1 VSSSAFD
8 PELSLDG
15 RVVILTGA
23 GGPIGRVYARR
34 LLAAGASVVLAELPG
49 SHAAAIEELTS
60 AHPKALFVPTDVRD
74 SHQTGHMLDK
84 TLASFGK
91 VDALI
96 NNAALFSTL
105 PRQPMDQLETADW
118 EKVLAVNV
126 IGVFNCIRAV
136 VPAMQKQASGKI
148 INIASNAVHKGL
160 PLLLHYVASKGA
172 VLAMTRSLARELGPS
187 GITVNAIAPGY
198 IYHEGTSPNDA
209 GRNELV
215 KSLRSL
221 GRTETPDDL
230 AGTILFLCSRASDFI
245 TGQTIIVDGGE
256 VFL

>member
-1 VSSSAFD
+1 VSSSASD
-8 PELSLDG
+8 LELSLNG

-34 LLAAGASVVLAELPG
+34 LLAAGASVVLAELPN
-49 SHAAAIEELTS
+49 SHTAAIEELTS

-74 SHQTGHMLDK
+74 RLQTENMLTQ
-84 TLASFGK
+84 TLAAFGK

-96 NNAALFSTL
+96 NNAALFTTL
-105 PRQPMDQLETADW
+105 VRQPMDQL

-126 IGVFNCIRAV
+126 IGVFNCTRAV

-148 INIASNAVHKGL
+148 INVTSNAVHKGL

-172 VLAMTRSLARELGPS
+172 VIAMTRSLARELGPA

-198 IYHEGTSPNDA
+198 VYHDLTSQTDA
-209 GRNELV
+209 GRNEVV
-215 KSLRSL
+215 KTLRSL
-221 GRTETPDDL
+221 RKTETPDDL
-230 AGTILFLCSRASDFI
+230 AGTILFLCSPASDFI

>member
-1 VSSSAFD
+1 M
-8 PELSLDG
+8 SLDG

-34 LLAAGASVVLAELPG
+34 LLAAGASVVLAELPDC
-49 SHAAAIEELTS
+49 HEEAIKELLS

-74 SHQTGHMLDK
+74 GRQTGRMLVQ
-84 TLASFGK
+84 TLAAFGK

-105 PRQPMDQLETADW
+105 ARQPMDQLEPADW
-118 EKVLAVNV
+118 ERVLAVNV
-126 IGVFNCIRAV
+126 IGVFNCVRAV
-136 VPAMQKQASGKI
+136 VPAMKKQASGKI
-148 INIASNAVHKGL
+148 INVTSNAVHKGL

-172 VLAMTRSLARELGPS
+172 VVAMTRSLARELGPS

-198 IYHEGTSPNDA
+198 IYHEGTGKTDA
-209 GRNELV
+209 GRNEQV

-221 GRTETPDDL
+221 RETETPEDL
-230 AGTILFLCSRASDFI
+230 AGTILFLCSSASDFI

-256 VFL
+256 VFS

>member
-1 VSSSAFD
+1 M
-8 PELSLDG
+8 SLNG

-34 LLAAGASVVLAELPG
+34 LLAAGASVALAELPG
-49 SHAAAIEELTS
+49 SHTAAIEELM
-60 AHPKALFVPTDVRD
+60 AAYPKALFVPTDVRD
-74 SHQTGHMLDK
+74 RLQTERMLTQ
-84 TLASFGK
+84 TLAAFGK

-96 NNAALFSTL
+96 NNAALFTTL
-105 PRQPMDQLETADW
+105 VRQPMDQLETADW

-148 INIASNAVHKGL
+148 INVTSNAVHKGL

-172 VLAMTRSLARELGPS
+172 VIAMTRSLARELGPG

-198 IYHEGTSPNDA
+198 VYHDITSQTDA
-209 GRNELV
+209 GRNEVV
-215 KSLRSL
+215 KTLRSL
-221 GRTETPDDL
+221 RKTETPDDL
-230 AGTILFLCSRASDFI
+230 AGTILFLCSPASDFI